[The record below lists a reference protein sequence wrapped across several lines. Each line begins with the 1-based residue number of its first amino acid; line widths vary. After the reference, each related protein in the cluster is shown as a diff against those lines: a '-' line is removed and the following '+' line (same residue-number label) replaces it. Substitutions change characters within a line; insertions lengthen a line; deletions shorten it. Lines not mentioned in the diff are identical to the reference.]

1 MIIAVLRPKLLYY
14 TYNKT
19 DDTDAKAKA
28 DSKA

>member
-1 MIIAVLRPKLLYY
+1 MITAVLRSRLLYY

-19 DDTDAKAKA
+19 DDTDGKAKA